1 MTAFLAIVH
10 NMVMLIGIL
19 YIGQLL
25 VGIFNWPA
33 RHNNV
38 VYRLFGFLT
47 SPVTKA
53 VRAITPAKV
62 ADQHVPIVACFLLFW
77 LYIALFF
84 ARLCDAKPN
93 LCQALW

>member
-1 MTAFLAIVH
+1 MDAFLAVIH

-19 YIGQLL
+19 YIAQFV

-33 RHNNV
+33 RENNV
-38 VYRLFGFLT
+38 IYRLFGFLT

-62 ADQHVPIVACFLLFW
+62 QDKHIPAVAFFLLFW

-84 ARLCDAKPN
+84 ARVCSRFPH
-93 LCQALW
+93 LCQ